1 MRCPHCG
8 NMEDK
13 VIESRTLADG
23 TAIRRRREC
32 AECGY
37 RYTSYER
44 VEERPLMVVKTA
56 GGREPFD
63 RQKLERGIRQAV
75 RKRPV
80 SQLQVE
86 EALNDIED
94 RAAIIAKSTHEIASQ
109 KLGEMVLSRL
119 YELDRVA
126 YVRFA
131 SVYRNYADVK
141 EFVSEIER
149 LKKQKEAQPK
159 KKRKQGASPK
169 TEAGA
174 KARR

>member
-8 NMEDK
+8 NAEDK

-23 TAIRRRREC
+23 SAIRRRREC
-32 AECGY
+32 LECGY

-44 VEERPLMVVKTA
+44 IEERPLMVVKSE
-56 GGREPFD
+56 GGREPFN
-63 RQKLERGIRQAV
+63 REKLERGIRQAI

-86 EALNDIED
+86 ETLLDIED
-94 RAAIIAKSTHEIASQ
+94 QAGIIAKATNEIPSHT
-109 KLGEMVLSRL
+109 LGEMVLSRL

-131 SVYRNYADVK
+131 SVYRNFEDVDQ
-141 EFVSEIER
+141 FVKEIER
-149 LKKQKEAQPK
+149 LRSSKAGAGKNKTRPK
-159 KKRKQGASPK
+159 KKSGSSR
-169 TEAGA
+169 
-174 KARR
+174 